1 MLFQMEFGIRT
12 NSEGMEKHVS
22 CINVRPVI
30 QYVEHNAPNRVSD
43 LLGDLGE
50 ELEGIP
56 DPKSYL
62 SDENNWVSS
71 TLFLTL
77 IEKAKSIF
85 CDEDLAYKIGLST
98 VENRDLGYLQRVFIR
113 AFGSP
118 YRGLKQS
125 QKVNDQFNRT
135 KKIEIVSLAKDSGV
149 LRLRWFKNLKL
160 SIDFCKLNKG
170 IYRAIPGIWSLPYA
184 ELQEKKC
191 FFKGDEYCEY
201 HLQWKSRGQLRY
213 LLRRVFLPWS
223 LIKSSTAELEHDK
236 AVLKKKYDQIYHL
249 NRNLHQR
256 ISQLEILHDTSNAIL
271 STMDIDEL
279 LDLILKKLLKVA
291 NLDRAA
297 IFLLN
302 KTNDILVPIHAVGVE
317 DELFYEIQNYT
328 IPVSKEDNIIARS
341 IRAERPIVIKDIEK
355 ISLNPKNVLLQK
367 FNPKAFVLVPISVK
381 GKVIGIM
388 VGDNSTK
395 QHALAEIDT
404 NFLASFANHI
414 AMTMENANLYRKLQE
429 SEKKYRQIVENANEG
444 IILIQPD
451 GRILFSNRYF
461 KELLGYDSFDNMKLY
476 DLVEEKNQHIILSI
490 LENSL
495 QHQTTDCEVVL
506 KGNNNSKPH
515 VHLSNVP
522 MVSEKEFRGTLSIV
536 TDLTEKKQMERRL
549 LLSQKMESIGT
560 MAGGIAHDFNNLL
573 TGILGFTQLLR
584 DETDDND
591 KTRSYFEI
599 IDTSG
604 EKAIKLIKKLLE
616 FSTGSEANEEQKADL
631 SDVVI
636 ETVELFDQSEPK
648 DIECVVDI
656 PGDLSP
662 LYCEP
667 MQLQRVFH
675 NLLINAG
682 DVLEDGGKI
691 TVTAETLDPNRYGQV
706 FGTNGNYSQF
716 QCVHIIVADN
726 GPGMTPEV
734 KERIFDPFFTTKVV
748 GKGTGLGLSVVYGIV
763 KKCNGVI
770 DVDSKP
776 GEGATFHIYLPFVDS
791 DQKETDENDFESL
804 SGSTPELE
812 TILVV
817 DDDKLIL
824 ELAKKMLEGLGYSV
838 IIAENGFKAIELYRH
853 MKEKI
858 DLVIVDVQMPGMG
871 GVKTTALLKEIDPSV
886 KLIMCSGQGEYT
898 FDDAC
903 QSDRLITKPFQL
915 MKMTNTIREVLDS

>member
-1 MLFQMEFGIRT
+1 
-12 NSEGMEKHVS
+12 MEKHVS

-30 QYVEHNAPNRVSD
+30 QYVELNAPNRVSD
-43 LLGDLGE
+43 LLVDLGE

-56 DPKSYL
+56 NPKDYL

-118 YRGLKQS
+118 YKGLKQS

-135 KKIEIVSLAKDSGV
+135 KKIEIISLTKNSSV
-149 LRLRWFKNLKL
+149 LRLKWFKNLKL
-160 SIDFCKLNKG
+160 SIDFCQLNKG
-170 IYRAIPGIWSLPYA
+170 IYRAIPGIWGLPYA
-184 ELQEKKC
+184 DLQEEKC
-191 FFKGDEYCEY
+191 FFEGDEYCEY
-201 HLQWKSRGQLRY
+201 HLQWKSRGQFLY
-213 LLRRVFLPWS
+213 LFRRIFLPWS
-223 LIKSSTAELEHDK
+223 LIRSSTAELEHDK
-236 AVLKKKYDQIYHL
+236 AILKKKYDQIYHL

-279 LDLILKKLLKVA
+279 LDLVLKKLVKVA

-302 KTNDILVPIHAVGVE
+302 KTKDLLVPIHAVGVE
-317 DELFYEIQNYT
+317 DKLFNEIQDYT
-328 IPVSKEDNIIARS
+328 IPVSKENNIIARS
-341 IRAERPIVIKDIEK
+341 IRTEKPIVIKDVEK
-355 ISLNPKNVLLQK
+355 ISLNPRNILLQK

-388 VGDNSTK
+388 VGDNSTQ
-395 QHALAEIDT
+395 QHAIADIDT

-414 AMTMENANLYRKLQE
+414 AITLENANLYRKLQE

-444 IILIQPD
+444 IILIQPN
-451 GRILFSNRYF
+451 GKIIFSNRYF
-461 KELLGYDSFDNMKLY
+461 KELLGYDSFNDLKLY

-490 LENSL
+490 LQNSL
-495 QHQTTDCEVVL
+495 RHQTTNCEVVL
-506 KGNNNSKPH
+506 KGNNNSRPY

-522 MVSEKEFRGTLSIV
+522 MVSENEFRGTLSIV

-573 TGILGFTQLLR
+573 TGILGFTQLLK
-584 DETDDND
+584 DETEDTD

-616 FSTGSEANEEQKADL
+616 FSTGNESNEEQNVNLKDIVL
-631 SDVVI
+631 
-636 ETVELFDQSEPK
+636 ETVKLFNKSEPK

-656 PGDLSP
+656 PDNLLP
-662 LYCEP
+662 IYCEP

-691 TVTAETLDPNRYGQV
+691 SVIAETLDPNRYGQV
-706 FGTNGNYSQF
+706 FGKNGDYVQF
-716 QCVHIIVADN
+716 QWAHIIVADN

-734 KERIFDPFFTTKVV
+734 KERIFDPFFTTKAV

-770 DVDSKP
+770 DVDSKS

-791 DQKETDENDFESL
+791 DQKQTDEHGTENH
-804 SGSTPELE
+804 SGLTPDLE

-817 DDDKLIL
+817 DDNKMIL
-824 ELAKKMLEGLGYSV
+824 DLAKKMLGGLGYSV
-838 IIAENGFKAIELYRH
+838 LIAENGFKAIELYMQ

-858 DLVIVDVQMPGMG
+858 ELVIMDVQMPGMG
-871 GVKTTALLKEIDPSV
+871 GVKTASLLKEIEPSV

-915 MKMTNTIREVLDS
+915 KKMTKTIREVLDS